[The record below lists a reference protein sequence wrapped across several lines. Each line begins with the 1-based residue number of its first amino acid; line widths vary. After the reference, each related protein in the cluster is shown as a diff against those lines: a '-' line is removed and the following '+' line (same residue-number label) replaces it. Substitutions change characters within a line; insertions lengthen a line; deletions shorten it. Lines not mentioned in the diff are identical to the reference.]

1 MMKQQLT
8 LAIAIAALTL
18 AACGKVEKVE
28 PARTDAAV
36 TTPARSTSFTPPPPP
51 IVSGKPV
58 EVVAHPDPLSALDN
72 ADPVLS
78 ANKHLVHD
86 MWRTVL
92 NAGHQEE
99 AEHFIAD
106 NYIQHS
112 PFQRSGRA
120 AMMKMFAGIPRRDEV
135 PPVMRP
141 TPVSFIAEGSLVA
154 LVAIDSL
161 PEPGDSGKKYT
172 TTHFNLFRVI
182 DGKAGEHWH
191 PDRSPPC
198 PELPG
203 AADGGPVPVR
213 GVSGDA
219 QMLLLR
225 AATPALVANKK
236 LVFDMWREL
245 MDAGRE
251 DKVEQYFAEDYIE
264 HDPNLG
270 SGREAAKAYIASLPD
285 QPVEPAIRAPVVAMM
300 AEDDIVILVTR
311 IELPDPYRPGKI
323 YTTVNIDM
331 FRIADGRIA
340 EHWDGAMKPNTNE
353 VEMGSTCK
361 K

>member
-1 MMKQQLT
+1 MMKRLT
-8 LAIAIAALTL
+8 FTLAIAALTL
-18 AACGKVEKVE
+18 TACGKVE
-28 PARTDAAV
+28 PTAPTNTDAAV
-36 TTPARSTSFTPPPPP
+36 TTPGRPVSLTPPPPP
-51 IVSGKPV
+51 IENGKQA
-58 EVVAHPDPLSALDN
+58 EIVAHPDPLSALEN
-72 ADPVLS
+72 ADPRLA
-78 ANKHLVHD
+78 ANKHLIHD

-99 AEHFIAD
+99 AEHFIAE

-120 AMMKMFAGIPRRDEV
+120 SMMQMFSAIKRRDEV

-141 TPVSFIAEGSLVA
+141 TPVSFIADGDLVA

-198 PELPG
+198 PELPD
-203 AADGGPVPVR
+203 AANGGPVPVS
-213 GVSGDA
+213 GISGDE
-219 QMLLLR
+219 QLKLLQ
-225 AATPALVANKK
+225 APTPALAANKK

-245 MDAGRE
+245 RDAGQE
-251 DKVEQYFAEDYIE
+251 DKVEQYLAEGYIE

-270 SGREAAKAYIASLPD
+270 SGRAAAKAHIASLP
-285 QPVEPAIRAPVVAMM
+285 QRAVEPAIRAPVVALM
-300 AEDDIVILVTR
+300 AESDIVILVTR
-311 IELPDPYRPGKI
+311 IELPDPYRPGKS
-323 YTTVNIDM
+323 YSTVNIDM
-331 FRIADGRIA
+331 FRVADGRIA
-340 EHWDGAMKPNTNE
+340 EHWDGEMKPNTNE